1 LRVEFEL
8 RSEQCG
14 WKVAILLRIFRE
26 VTLMQVVPHWCGK
39 RRIDAVL
46 TAVKNFKLA
55 GADLVWDADGGGCVE
70 LMQRNL

>member
-1 LRVEFEL
+1 
-8 RSEQCG
+8 
-14 WKVAILLRIFRE
+14 
-26 VTLMQVVPHWCGK
+26 MQVVPHWCGK